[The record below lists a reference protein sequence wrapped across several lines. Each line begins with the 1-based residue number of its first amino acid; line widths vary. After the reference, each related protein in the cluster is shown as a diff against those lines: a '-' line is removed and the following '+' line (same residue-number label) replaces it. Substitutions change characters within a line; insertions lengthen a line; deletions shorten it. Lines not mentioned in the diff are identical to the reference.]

1 MSYIYNNTLY
11 VCNEMKGEKIYNRIA
26 VLREERGLSRKEL
39 ADRVGVNFQTIGY
52 LERGE
57 HNPSLDLAMD
67 LSAVFGLPI
76 ELVFSRQ
83 PMRPLSE
90 ELASLKN
97 KSI

>member
-1 MSYIYNNTLY
+1 MR
-11 VCNEMKGEKIYNRIA
+11 GEKIYNRIA
-26 VLREERGLSRKEL
+26 VLREERNLSRKDL

-57 HNPSLDLAMD
+57 YNPSLDLAMD

-83 PMRPLSE
+83 PMKPLSE
-90 ELASLKN
+90 ELINLTN
-97 KSI
+97 KH